1 MKLLDLL
8 VQELPKRG
16 GWPEGANY
24 VVQEY
29 DGTVKFSKS
38 INFLHIKAGEWC
50 SNEDGD
56 DWIYGDRPFEG
67 NFRHYITAND
77 WNISIVTREKYEAA
91 LAASKELRPYQVL
104 TEHYTSHASAGKTAS
119 ADDADGWIE
128 WAGGECPVD
137 GDAIIEVKYRNPS
150 PLNFN
155 HDRAG
160 DFSWLHHGFDS
171 DIIAYRLQQPTKSE
185 QVRDDAAEDN
195 DEADLNERIG
205 QDVDTPEWNG
215 EGLPPVG
222 IKCEHCPGGTTQHEW
237 EIVTVAGVHENTS
250 TGFTDYWLVRENGS
264 SYIVGN
270 PYRFR
275 PLRTEAEKSRD
286 RFVKLVMG
294 WMHHAG
300 AAEIALIYDAISAGK
315 IPGVKLEENNGY

>member
-1 MKLLDLL
+1 MKLIDLL

-16 GWPEGANY
+16 GWPAGVDAVELDCEGELFESNSDY
-24 VVQEY
+24 
-29 DGTVKFSKS
+29 
-38 INFLHIKAGEWC
+38 C
-50 SNEDGD
+50 SGFKLEKCD
-56 DWIYGDRPFEG
+56 DWIEG
-67 NFRHYITAND
+67 V
-77 WNISIVTREKYEAA
+77 VTKQQYEAA
-91 LAASKELRPYQVL
+91 LAASKAVV
-104 TEHYTSHASAGKTAS
+104 GN
-119 ADDADGWIE
+119 DGWIQ

-137 GDAIIEVKYRNPS
+137 SDAIVEVKYRKPNQYQ
-150 PLNFN
+150 FN
-155 HDRAG
+155 NDRAG
-160 DFSWLHHGFDS
+160 DFTWSHDGFDG

-185 QVRDDAAEDN
+185 QACDDAAEAD
-195 DEADLNERIG
+195 DDADLNECIG

-275 PLRTEAEKSRD
+275 PLRTEVEKEREA
-286 RFVKLVMG
+286 VC
-294 WMHHAG
+294 H
-300 AAEIALIYDAISAGK
+300 EIASMIGRGTFFEDAERIYDAIAEGK
-315 IPGVKLEENNGY
+315 IPGVKLEVK

>member
-1 MKLLDLL
+1 MKLIDLL
-8 VQELPKRG
+8 VKELPERG
-16 GWPEGANY
+16 GWPEAASY
-24 VVQEY
+24 VVQDY

-67 NFRHYITAND
+67 NFHHYITAND
-77 WNISIVTREKYEAA
+77 WKVSIVTREQYKTA
-91 LAASKELRPYQVL
+91 LAASKAVVV
-104 TEHYTSHASAGKTAS
+104 H
-119 ADDADGWIE
+119 DGWIQ

-137 GDAIIEVKYRNPS
+137 SDAIIEVKFRHPNS
-150 PLNFN
+150 HQFN
-155 HDRAG
+155 NDRAG
-160 DFSWLHHGFDS
+160 DFYWQHDGLGY
-171 DIIAYRLQQPTKSE
+171 DIIAYRLQKPTKSE
-185 QVRDDAAEDN
+185 QVRDEAAEAD
-195 DEADLNERIG
+195 DEADLNECIG
-205 QDVDTPEWNG
+205 QDVDMPEWNG

-237 EIVTVAGVHENTS
+237 EVVTVAGVHKNTS

-275 PLRTEAEKSRD
+275 PLRTEAEKARED
-286 RFVKLVMG
+286 AETAIRTCLEG
-294 WMHHAG
+294 TGAG
-300 AAEIALIYDAISAGK
+300 ITLLAAKGIYEAIAAGK
-315 IPGVKLEENNGY
+315 IPGVKLEEK